1 MAKITKV
8 KDDAFNGNHPNGINA
23 GYTKEINETPELPI
37 VGACYYFGSLR
48 TSIVESFKETEKGY
62 EIKTMNS
69 VYEVER

>member
-8 KDDAFNGNHPNGINA
+8 KDDVFGGSHPNGINT
-23 GYTKEINETPELPI
+23 GYTKEISEVPELPV
-37 VGACYYFGSLR
+37 VGECYYFGSLR

-69 VYEVER
+69 VYEVEL

>member
-8 KDDAFNGNHPNGINA
+8 KDDVFGGSHPNGINT
-23 GYTKEINETPELPI
+23 GYTKEINEIPELPV
-37 VGACYYFGSLR
+37 VGECYYFGSLR

-69 VYEVER
+69 VYKVEL

>member
-8 KDDAFNGNHPNGINA
+8 KDDAFNGNHPNGINT
-23 GYTKEINETPELPI
+23 GYTKEINEVPRCPVAGE
-37 VGACYYFGSLR
+37 CYYFGSLR